1 MLLKRESKMKGL
13 LYHLEIIMM
22 IHLIIILNMNTYVSF
37 KYIKIMMKKKNI
49 LLPLYLESNNIDIDN
64 DSDSDTS

>member
-1 MLLKRESKMKGL
+1 MS
-13 LYHLEIIMM
+13 
-22 IHLIIILNMNTYVSF
+22 TYVSL
-37 KYIKIMMKKKNI
+37 KYINIMMKKKNI